1 MPRFW
6 KYPVFPYFTALVLAT
21 AVAGVADLRAF
32 SGGFVLSAVFFA
44 AAEVF
49 AASFSFFGLDAIR
62 ARMLRRTLLAACV
75 FCAGAAYFYWRVPA
89 NPRPD
94 FPPTEVVFTGRI
106 CEVSESA
113 RGNLYGVLT
122 VEKCGF
128 DFLRGAQSWFMFANP
143 KRGEKTEMPRLKRGD
158 VVEVRGSVK
167 SVLESEPSAWSGRLG
182 ADNSF
187 NKYLAGRFIYFKT
200 FAFPENVR
208 AVEFSHEKRLGDF
221 LAEHIKTALRA
232 NIFAPNS
239 ESAGTLESM
248 FLGDKSG
255 LTNAQKENFRKT
267 GTMHIFAVS
276 GLHMSV
282 VALALYGICAVL
294 GVPFKWRAAVALPVL
309 FLYVAACQFPP
320 SAVRAFIMVAA
331 FWIAATFSRG
341 SGGTNSLMWS
351 AVVSLL
357 ASPTSLFSA
366 GFQLSYSVVVA
377 LFLYSFPVFS
387 ELESRFSAKIAGG
400 KFFGLRKGIFGIV
413 VGGLCM
419 AIGSA
424 CVAMPISA
432 YWFGTFSLSGVLL
445 SPLFVSL
452 ATAAVFLAVLG
463 VVLPSVAGGFF
474 DGAASFFASLT
485 DYSAKIF
492 ADKFALMIDAKIGSG
507 VLCACFVC
515 LVFAG
520 FAACAKLNIWLRFCA
535 VPSIVLGVM
544 VAIWIFA

>member
-6 KYPVFPYFTALVLAT
+6 KYPVFAYFAALVLAT
-21 AVAGVADLRAF
+21 AAAGVADLRAF
-32 SGGFVLSAVFFA
+32 SRGFVFAAVFFA

-49 AASFSFFGLDAIR
+49 AASFSFFGFDTTW
-62 ARMLRRTLLAACV
+62 ARRLRRALLAACV
-75 FCAGAAYFYWRVPA
+75 FCAGIAYFYWRVPP

-94 FPPTEVVFTGRI
+94 FPPTEVAFTGRI
-106 CEVSESA
+106 REVSESA

-122 VEKCGF
+122 VEKCAFGF
-128 DFLRGAQSWFMFANP
+128 LEGAESWFMFANP
-143 KRGEKTEMPRLKRGD
+143 KRGEKAEMPSLKRGD
-158 VVEVRGSVK
+158 VVRVRGSVK

-187 NKYLAGRFIYFKT
+187 NKYLSGRFVYFKT
-200 FAFPENVR
+200 FAFPENVDV
-208 AVEFSHEKRLGDF
+208 VEFSREKRLGDF
-221 LAEHIKTALRA
+221 LARHIKLALGA
-232 NIFAPNS
+232 NLFSPYPA
-239 ESAGTLESM
+239 SAGTLESM
-248 FLGDKSG
+248 FLGDKSS
-255 LTNAQKENFRKT
+255 LTSSQKDNFRKT

-276 GLHMSV
+276 GLHMSI

-294 GVPFKWRAAVALPVL
+294 CVPFKWRAAIALPVL

-351 AVVSLL
+351 AVVSLIV
-357 ASPTSLFSA
+357 SPTSLFSA
-366 GFQLSYSVVVA
+366 GFQLSYSVVAA

-387 ELESRFSAKIAGG
+387 ELESRFSASIAGG
-400 KFFGLRKGIFGIV
+400 RFFGLRTKLFDAV

-445 SPLFVSL
+445 SPLFVAL
-452 ATAAVFLAVLG
+452 ATAAVFLAVLA
-463 VVLPSVAGGFF
+463 VLLPWVAGGFF
-474 DGAASFFASLT
+474 AFVASLFARLT
-485 DYSAKIF
+485 DYAAGIF

-515 LVFAG
+515 LVLAG
-520 FAACAKLNIWLRFCA
+520 FAACSRLSIWLRFCA
-535 VPSIVLGVM
+535 VPSIVLTVM
-544 VAIWIFA
+544 VMIWIFA

>member
-6 KYPVFPYFTALVLAT
+6 KYPVFPLFAALVLAI

-32 SGGFVLSAVFFA
+32 SGGFALSAVFFA

-49 AASFSFFGLDAIR
+49 AASLSFFGLGAVR
-62 ARMLRRTLLAACV
+62 ARRLRRALLAACA
-75 FCAGAAYFYWRVPA
+75 FCGGAAYFYWRVPP

-94 FPPTEVVFTGRI
+94 FPPTEVAFTGRI
-106 CEVSESA
+106 REVSESA

-122 VEKCGF
+122 VEKCGL
-128 DFLRGAQSWFMFANP
+128 DFLEGAQSWFMFANP

-158 VVEVRGSVK
+158 VVRARGSVK
-167 SVLESEPSAWSGRLG
+167 SVAENEPSAWSGRLG

-187 NKYLAGRFIYFKT
+187 NKYLAGRFVYFKA

-208 AVEFSHEKRLGDF
+208 VVEFSREKRLGDL
-221 LAEHIKTALRA
+221 LAEHIKVALGA
-232 NIFAPNS
+232 NISAPY
-239 ESAGTLESM
+239 SAADTLESM
-248 FLGDKSG
+248 FLGDKSS
-255 LTNAQKENFRKT
+255 LTNVQKENFKKT

-276 GLHMSV
+276 GLHMSI

-294 GVPFKWRAAVALPVL
+294 RIPFKWRAAVALPVL

-341 SGGTNSLMWS
+341 SGGANSLMWS

-357 ASPTSLFSA
+357 VSPTSLFSA
-366 GFQLSYSVVVA
+366 GFQLSYSVVAA

-387 ELESRFSAKIAGG
+387 EFENRFSASIACG
-400 KFFGLRKGIFGIV
+400 KFFGLRRGIFSIV

-419 AIGSA
+419 AMGSA

-463 VVLPSVAGGFF
+463 VLLPSVAGGFF
-474 DGAASFFASLT
+474 ACAASFFAFLT
-485 DYSAKIF
+485 DYSAGVF
-492 ADKFALMIDAKIGSG
+492 ADNFAFMIDAKINSG
-507 VLCACFVC
+507 VLCAFFVC

-520 FAACAKLNIWLRFCA
+520 FAACAKLNIWLRFCV
-535 VPSIVLGVM
+535 VPAIVLAVM
-544 VAIWIFA
+544 VMIWIFA